1 MKHSRDRGIAVEISM
16 GSKAA
21 IETRN
26 ARESS
31 SKHGGD
37 EEYLVA
43 EERENEIAEVTGEK
57 IESRQEKR

>member
-1 MKHSRDRGIAVEISM
+1 M

-43 EERENEIAEVTGEK
+43 EERENKIAEVTGQK